1 MTNGDTR
8 EPRPLD
14 LVALVTF
21 DGEVAENQAVTRDR
35 LGRPPEAPHPL
46 SAAIEHWLGR
56 GRHTWVSL
64 RGRELRG
71 IATAREVTPRSPGV
85 GWSRRSS
92 GAVRAWEIDALI
104 DADAGGDDGDTSV
117 LADLLRQATAAA
129 TNAGVSHV
137 LLRTR
142 WDSPAARE
150 AQRAGFRFAH
160 LERLWTGTLGLDADA
175 DADGTAAKV
184 AVREACEA
192 DEMALF
198 QLYNRAT
205 PVETRAVLAMTLEE
219 YRALRERRW
228 AGRHPSVLVATVED
242 RITGSLRYNGGA
254 KLRQFDLLVE
264 AGSAG
269 AAGALLDAATAL
281 HGAAAVTLVDASAGA
296 VESLL
301 RRRGLEPSEE
311 YALLCQRSMR
321 PLTETA
327 PARSAVLPTGG

>member
-1 MTNGDTR
+1 MSDGDTR

-56 GRHTWVSL
+56 GRRTWVSL

-71 IATAREVTPRSPGV
+71 IATARELTPRSPGV
-85 GWSRRSS
+85 GRLRRSS
-92 GAVRAWEIDALI
+92 GAGRAWEIDALI
-104 DADAGGDDGDTSV
+104 DADAGWIDGDTNV
-117 LADLLRQATAAA
+117 LADLLRQAAAA
-129 TNAGVSHV
+129 AANAGVSHV

-160 LERLWTGTLGLDADA
+160 LERLWTGTLGPDGEADE
-175 DADGTAAKV
+175 TAATIE
-184 AVREACEA
+184 VREAGED

-205 PVETRAVLAMTLEE
+205 PVETRAVLAMTLDE

-228 AGRHPSVLVATVED
+228 AGRHPSMLVASVGD
-242 RITGSLRYNGGA
+242 RLAGSLRYNGGA
-254 KLRQFDLLVE
+254 KPAQFELLTDPD
-264 AGSAG
+264 SPG

-311 YALLCQRSMR
+311 YALLCRRSMR
-321 PLTETA
+321 PLEETV

>member
-1 MTNGDTR
+1 MSDGDTR
-8 EPRPLD
+8 EARPID

-64 RGRELRG
+64 RGRQLRG
-71 IATAREVTPRSPGV
+71 IATARELMP
-85 GWSRRSS
+85 RSS
-92 GAVRAWEIDALI
+92 GVGRLRRSPARGRAWEIDALI
-104 DADAGGDDGDTSV
+104 DADVDWIAGETSV
-117 LADLLRQATAAA
+117 LADLLRQAGAAA
-129 TNAGVSHV
+129 AGDGVSHV

-160 LERLWTGTLGLDADA
+160 LERLWTGTLGP
-175 DADGTAAKV
+175 DGEAGEMAANI
-184 AVREACEA
+184 AVREACDA
-192 DEMALF
+192 DEMGLF

-205 PVETRAVLAMTLEE
+205 PVETRAVLAMTLDE

-228 AGRHPSVLVATVED
+228 AGRRPTVLVATAEG
-242 RITGSLRYNGGA
+242 RLAGSLRYNGGSELA
-254 KLRQFDLLVE
+254 QFDLL
-264 AGSAG
+264 ADPGSAG
-269 AAGALLDAATAL
+269 AAGALLDVATAL
-281 HGAAAVTLVDASAGA
+281 HGAGVVTLVDASAGA

-301 RRRGLEPSEE
+301 RRRGLEPSED
-311 YALLCQRSMR
+311 YALLCRRSMQ
-321 PLTETA
+321 PLSETV

>member
-1 MTNGDTR
+1 MSDGDTR
-8 EPRPLD
+8 EARPLD

-71 IATAREVTPRSPGV
+71 IATARDLTPRSWGI
-85 GWSRRSS
+85 GRLRRSS
-92 GAVRAWEIDALI
+92 GVGRAWEIDALI
-104 DADAGGDDGDTSV
+104 DADAGWITGETSV
-117 LADLLRQATAAA
+117 LADLLRQAGAAA
-129 TNAGVSHV
+129 TNDRVSHV

-150 AQRAGFRFAH
+150 AQRVGFRFAR
-160 LERLWTGTLGLDADA
+160 LERLWTGTL
-175 DADGTAAKV
+175 DGEANEAK
-184 AVREACEA
+184 AEIEVREACEA

-205 PVETRAVLAMTLEE
+205 PVETRAVLAMTLDE

-228 AGRHPSVLVATVED
+228 AGRHPAVLVATGED
-242 RITGSLRYNGGA
+242 RIVGSLRFNAGA
-254 KLRQFDLLVE
+254 KLAQFELFVDP
-264 AGSAG
+264 GSPG
-269 AAGALLDAATAL
+269 AAGALLDAARPL
-281 HGAAAVTLVDASAGA
+281 HGASVVTLVDASAGA

-301 RRRGLEPSEE
+301 RRRALEPSEE
-311 YALLCQRSMR
+311 YALLCRRSMR
-321 PLTETA
+321 PLSETA